1 MPKYTL
7 EIGGKTYDIESD
19 RPLSDTELMG
29 YVQRIGA
36 PAPAP
41 AAPPGVIPGAA
52 PGMVAPA
59 AVAAPAPMGQRAIQ
73 FIRPTA
79 EALGSA
85 GGAVVGTPLGPLGT
99 VAGAGLGYGI
109 AKTGLDVLEQALG
122 YQRAPSTGGEALTR
136 GVRDVGMGATYET
149 AGRVIAPIAGAALQ
163 QFGQTATRALDLKGR
178 QATKL
183 ARAAAGR
190 EIDAIRAAL
199 RNASPD
205 DLPAQATAGIDRKAW
220 QALNALGS
228 SLDDTDKILRRQ
240 TEDLM
245 SDLSRMA
252 RGGNE
257 TEIRN
262 AIEAS
267 RNVLNAITS
276 PMRQTEL
283 AAANQAAVTLAKLG
297 PKAAQKQASYI
308 SALREGMPAPAPAP
322 ATPGLAQ
329 GAVPGTPRP
338 GAAAISSS
346 TEAAQRAE
354 AAAQQMQRV
363 VPGQIPAI
371 SARQAART
379 QAAASQ
385 QWQDTADAFARVATQ
400 RRAERDFVQRQI
412 GSLEDYGLR
421 PLDVN
426 SVTNTIESVMT
437 APGRRVSTIQQQVL
451 GGVRDRLQAAAAINN
466 GVIDARDLYTIR
478 KEGVNEIID
487 TLMAGR
493 DPKVSKK
500 VAADV
505 LGVVKPAIDDAIEK
519 AGGTAWRDYLKTF
532 EMGAKDLE
540 KRQMAAE
547 AWRLFKDS
555 PNEYVRLVRGNNPT
569 AVESVFGTGNFDI
582 FKEMAREMPKL
593 NKAAAYIERQGRIVS
608 AAKGGQQD
616 LADII
621 NATSWKRRLPNW
633 FSPAITA
640 ANMTLKDIEKRLNAA
655 TIKTIQE
662 ASLSNKSMLELLEGL
677 PPKERTKLVRLI
689 NTADTWTRAPAGR
702 AAFVATMPPEEQPPQ
717 E

>member
-19 RPLSDTELMG
+19 KPLSDTELMG
-29 YVQRIGA
+29 YAQRIGA

-59 AVAAPAPMGQRAIQ
+59 PTAAPPSMRQRAVQ
-73 FIRPTA
+73 FVRPTV
-79 EALGSA
+79 EAVGSA

-109 AKTGLDVLEQALG
+109 AKNVLDLIEGTRPPPTTV
-122 YQRAPSTGGEALTR
+122 SEALVQ
-136 GVRDVGMGATYET
+136 GVRDVGVGSTYET

-190 EIDAIRAAL
+190 EIDAIKAAL
-199 RNASPD
+199 RNASPN

-322 ATPGLAQ
+322 AAPGLVQ
-329 GAVPGTPRP
+329 GAVPGTPQP

-354 AAAQQMQRV
+354 AVAQQMQRV

-437 APGRRVSTIQQQVL
+437 APGRRISTTQQQVL
-451 GGVRDRLQAAAAINN
+451 GSVRDRLQAAAALNN
-466 GVIDARDLYTIR
+466 GIIDARDLYTIR
-478 KEGVNEIID
+478 KEGVNEIIEE
-487 TLMAGR
+487 LMKGR

-547 AWRLFKDS
+547 AWRLFKD
-555 PNEYVRLVRGNNPT
+555 PELRQEYVRLVRGNNT
-569 AVESVFGTGNFDI
+569 AAVESVFGTGNFDI
-582 FKEMAREMPKL
+582 FKEMAREMPTL

-655 TIKTIQE
+655 TIKMVQE

-677 PPKERTKLVRLI
+677 PPKERTKLVRLV
-689 NTADTWTRAPAGR
+689 NTADTWVRAPAGR